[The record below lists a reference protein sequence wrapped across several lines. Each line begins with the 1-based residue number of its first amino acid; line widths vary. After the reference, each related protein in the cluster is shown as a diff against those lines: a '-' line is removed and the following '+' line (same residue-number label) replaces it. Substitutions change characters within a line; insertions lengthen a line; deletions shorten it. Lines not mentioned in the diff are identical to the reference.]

1 MFGLGTSEII
11 IVLVIALLVFG
22 PQKLPE
28 IGRQIGGLMREFRR
42 MSDDVRRTFD
52 VEELTGLNR
61 YDDPLSSASYHPA
74 TSYEPDLGVSHED
87 AAYPRLDQQMPGP
100 SGIDEIKTVPR
111 TNGHGGA
118 AVYDSPRPW
127 SLSDDNPHDEF
138 DSAGTSH
145 DIAPHNLREMDDA
158 GATIS
163 NASSA
168 AHFTPVVSAAPPG
181 PPSASNGGNSSSN
194 KEQ

>member
-52 VEELTGLNR
+52 VEELTGLSR
-61 YDDPLSSASYHPA
+61 YDDPLSTTSYHPA
-74 TSYEPDLGVSHED
+74 TSYEPDLAISHND
-87 AAYPRLDQQMPGP
+87 GNAYPRLDQQMPGS
-100 SGIDEIKTVPR
+100 SGMDEVKTVPR

-118 AVYDSPRPW
+118 AVYDAPRPW
-127 SLSDDNPHDEF
+127 SFSNDNHHDEF
-138 DSAGTSH
+138 D
-145 DIAPHNLREMDDA
+145 
-158 GATIS
+158 ATGE
-163 NASSA
+163 A
-168 AHFTPVVSAAPPG
+168 AATRFTPVVSAEPPG
-181 PPSASNGGNSSSN
+181 PPPQ

>member
-61 YDDPLSSASYHPA
+61 YDDPLSTTSYHPA
-74 TSYEPDLGVSHED
+74 TSYEPDLALPHDSGD
-87 AAYPRLDQQMPGP
+87 AYSRLDQQMIGS
-100 SGIDEIKTVPR
+100 SGMDEIKTVSR
-111 TNGHGGA
+111 TNGYGGHGGA
-118 AVYDSPRPW
+118 AVYDAPRPW
-127 SLSDDNPHDEF
+127 SLANDNHYDEF
-138 DSAGTSH
+138 DAAGEPVV
-145 DIAPHNLREMDDA
+145 AR
-158 GATIS
+158 
-163 NASSA
+163 
-168 AHFTPVVSAAPPG
+168 FTPVTNAEPPG
-181 PPSASNGGNSSSN
+181 PMRAAASDGGSAALPP
-194 KEQ
+194 QQ